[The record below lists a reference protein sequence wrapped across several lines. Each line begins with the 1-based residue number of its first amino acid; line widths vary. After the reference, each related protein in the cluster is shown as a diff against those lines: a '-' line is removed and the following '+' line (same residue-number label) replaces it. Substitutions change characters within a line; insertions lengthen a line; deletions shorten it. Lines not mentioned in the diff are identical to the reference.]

1 MLEIKDLRFAY
12 EGQET
17 PYCFDL
23 IVEPGEIT
31 AISGTSGAG
40 KSTFLDL
47 IAGFAAPSGGS
58 ISCNNQEIAHLP
70 PEQRPAS
77 ILFQSDN
84 LFEHLSVARN
94 LSLGLPKTIAKSE
107 LERLIGD
114 ALEKV
119 GLGGLESRRAANLSG
134 GQKQRVALARTLLRN
149 KPILLLDEPF
159 SALDE
164 DTVDTLRQLVR
175 DLTHEH
181 KWHVLIVSH
190 NQNDIITLA
199 DTAYIIDDYKLT
211 KRSPKEA
218 D

>member
-12 EGQET
+12 EGQDT
-17 PYCFDL
+17 PYSFDL
-23 IVEPGEIT
+23 TVNPGEIT

-47 IAGFAAPSGGS
+47 IAGFTAPFSGS
-58 ISCNNQEIAHLP
+58 ISCNNQEITHLP

-94 LSLGLPKTIAKSE
+94 LSLGLPKTIAKPE
-107 LERLIGD
+107 LEKLIGD
-114 ALEKV
+114 ALTKV
-119 GLGGLESRRAANLSG
+119 GLGGLESRRTANLSG
-134 GQKQRVALARTLLRN
+134 GQQQRVALARTLLRN

-164 DTVDTLRQLVR
+164 DTVDTMRQLLKN
-175 DLTHEH
+175 LTDEH
-181 KWHVLIVSH
+181 QWHVLVVSH
-190 NQNDIITLA
+190 NQNDIVALA
-199 DTAYIIDDYKLT
+199 DTAYTIENHKLIKT
-211 KRSPKEA
+211 APKSV
-218 D
+218 